1 VGVAQV
7 AEPQDTV
14 EAQPGDEA
22 VCGGRVPVTS
32 AAAVVGAATQA
43 IVGGG
48 SLDHE
53 VLPGVPL
60 MSQPKMWLLMIL
72 LARLACQGARLPPPK
87 RPAMAVPVEPEVIM
101 GHPMLMAPRDVSL
114 DKAMGTAH
122 WALTQ
127 AQNMLC

>member
-14 EAQPGDEA
+14 EAQPGDED

-32 AAAVVGAATQA
+32 VAAAVGAATQA

-53 VLPGVPL
+53 VLPG
-60 MSQPKMWLLMIL
+60 
-72 LARLACQGARLPPPK
+72 GATNVTAEDVAADD
-87 RPAMAVPVEPEVIM
+87 PASSA
-101 GHPMLMAPRDVSL
+101 SL
-114 DKAMGTAH
+114 SGGASSSTEAADDGGASGA
-122 WALTQ
+122 
-127 AQNMLC
+127 